1 MFWQG
6 LCVFLFDQKR
16 DQIFDDLYT
25 NRLPV
30 IIPQIPDSEKIL
42 WSCHDDSWQQ
52 VPVWAHHRW
61 GKKLFADKIRPNS
74 HKLSATFQW
83 GDNYNN
89 LNCLI
94 KLPEE
99 NHFIW
104 GFSRPVIQRKK
115 MVDKLQWNFS
125 EFLCIS
131 GSQVLLHYSQWIEML
146 VRYNQQLGHQ
156 QTDYTLHSVLW
167 NCFSRNQTCQLQI
180 RHWSE
185 IWKWGNIFKL
195 LFNDYDNIYWA
206 DGKYAIFSSLFLTLK
221 PDFGWGNCLS
231 LTLNECDSCHVK
243 MQSLESICECKGVFN
258 CF

>member
-1 MFWQG
+1 MILLYLKMICFG
-6 LCVFLFDQKR
+6 KVSVFFYLIKSAIRFY
-16 DQIFDDLYT
+16 DDLYT

-42 WSCHDDSWQQ
+42 WSSHDDSWQQ

-61 GKKLFADKIRPNS
+61 GKNLFADKIRPNS
-74 HKLSATFQW
+74 HELSATFQW

-94 KLPEE
+94 KLLEE

-131 GSQVLLHYSQWIEML
+131 GSQVLLHYSQWIDML
-146 VRYNQQLGHQ
+146 FRYNQQLGHE
-156 QTDYTLHSVLW
+156 QTDWLHFAFCSL
-167 NCFSRNQTCQLQI
+167 
-180 RHWSE
+180 
-185 IWKWGNIFKL
+185 KL
-195 LFNDYDNIYWA
+195 LLKKSDLPTSDWA
-206 DGKYAIFSSLFLTLK
+206 MEWDLK
-221 PDFGWGNCLS
+221 MGQYF
-231 LTLNECDSCHVK
+231 
-243 MQSLESICECKGVFN
+243 
-258 CF
+258 